1 MARIA
6 GINSG
11 LDFGLDNPGSSFIS
25 PGAFQGYTPTPS
37 VPKPK
42 EDDVWDVVR
51 GKKTGQL
58 QGTTQGD
65 MQGVGKTSGNALKDV
80 LTVGQLIPGVGTF
93 ASVGQAGVS
102 ASEGDLVGTGIN
114 LAAAIP
120 GLGTILKAPKLSN
133 IAWRLGSKLGG
144 LGRIGGLLK

>member
-25 PGAFQGYTPTPS
+25 PSAFQDYTPTPS

-42 EDDVWDVVR
+42 DDDVWDVVR
-51 GKKTGQL
+51 GKRTEQL
-58 QGTTQGD
+58 QGTTQG
-65 MQGVGKTSGNALKDV
+65 GVGKTTGNALKDV
-80 LTVGQLIPGVGTF
+80 LTLGQLVPGVGTF
-93 ASVGQAGVS
+93 ASLGQAGVS
-102 ASEGDLVGTGIN
+102 ASEGDLVGVGTN

-120 GLGTILKAPKLSN
+120 GLGTVLKAPKLSN